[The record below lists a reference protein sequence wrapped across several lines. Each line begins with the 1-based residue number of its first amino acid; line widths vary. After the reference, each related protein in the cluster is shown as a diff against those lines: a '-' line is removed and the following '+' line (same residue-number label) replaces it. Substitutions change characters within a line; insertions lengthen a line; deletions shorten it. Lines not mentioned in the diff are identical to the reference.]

1 MLVLPRGRVVKEG
14 LDPKRLKMPDALIKM
29 CSNGFSGYLS
39 LAGEDDAAVLCYEA
53 GKIVAGLWG
62 IGQRRLTGVAALEQM
77 FRMIQGDDWAC
88 RLDIYRLDARLA
100 ALVHKACEGEPVF
113 EAQAMTLLDV
123 DRLMDYIDQHKFSGV
138 LRLTVES
145 QATMIFYHEGAELGF
160 FHDTQSELSYQAD
173 IKHSI
178 AALEGCQLDVI
189 RFVEQS
195 QVNQLLAGLN
205 LEKTWLQIW
214 RELNL

>member
-62 IGQRRLTGVAALEQM
+62 IGERRLTGVAALEQM
-77 FRMIQGDDWAC
+77 FRMIQDDTPC

-100 ALVHKACEGEPVF
+100 ALVHKACEGAPVF

-123 DRLMDYIDQHKFSGV
+123 DRLMDYIDREKFSGA
-138 LRLTVES
+138 LRLTVDS
-145 QATMIFYHEGAELGF
+145 QAAMIFYHEGEELGF
-160 FHDTQSELSYQAD
+160 FHDTHSELSYQAD
-173 IKHSI
+173 VTHSL

-189 RFVEQS
+189 RFVEHS

-205 LEKTWLQIW
+205 LEKTWLHIW

>member
-39 LAGEDDAAVLCYEA
+39 LTGEDDAAVLCYEA

-62 IGQRRLTGVAALEQM
+62 IGRRRLTGVAALEQM
-77 FRMIQGDDWAC
+77 FRMIQGEAAC
-88 RLDIYRLDARLA
+88 TLDIYRLDARLA
-100 ALVHKACEGEPVF
+100 TLVHKACEGDPVF

-123 DRLMDYIDQHKFSGV
+123 DRLMDYIDRDKFSGA
-138 LRLTVES
+138 LRLTADS
-145 QATMIFYHEGAELGF
+145 QAAMIFYHEGQELGF
-160 FHDTQSELSYQAD
+160 FHDTHSELSFQAN
-173 IKHSI
+173 IKQSV

-189 RFVEQS
+189 RFDEYS
-195 QVNQLLAGLN
+195 QANQRLAGLN